1 MTLTPVQRLKYQLK
15 RTGHT
20 FFVRYNRFHEIQE
33 RAIPVVLSGKN
44 AVLVS
49 STASGKTEA
58 VIAPLCERILTE
70 KRTGLSVLYI
80 TPTRALANDLFYRLQ
95 DQMAALDIS
104 FRKKTGDN
112 PYINWDKVPD
122 ILVTTPESLD
132 SILCRHPDVI
142 RNLMAVVLDEIH
154 LIDGTPRGDQ
164 LRLLLRRLREKT
176 SVFSIYALSA
186 TISKPEEIAAR
197 YTGNAEIIRIDGTRA
212 FSETYTTDLKEVY
225 EYCKKEKLRKLLIFS
240 NSRKNAELMAMEAS
254 KHWDCG
260 EVFVHHGML
269 DRKVRFDTEGAMKT
283 LKRAVCSSTMTLE
296 IGIDIGD
303 IDAVVLADVPF
314 DVITFLQRT
323 GRAGRRTGIIRVF
336 ALASDEEKKSD
347 FGELF
352 DAARKNKLEVYPYHE
367 DYSVVVQQIW
377 SMLYGQRSGITDD
390 EMINFFDGFCS
401 QDIMKNLL
409 IPHLIEKCRLI
420 RKMGKLYACQEV
432 LDLGDKGQIHSNIPD
447 TTTIEVIDIGRKRT
461 IGEIAF
467 RHDRIRI
474 GERFILRSRVWEI
487 VQTRPSRIHV
497 KQVGRDAGVA
507 YFPPATNAGA
517 FFFELPDIMQKEMTS
532 KKEFPQDKTT
542 LLK

>member
-1 MTLTPVQRLKYQLK
+1 MPLTPHQQLKYKLK
-15 RTGHT
+15 RTWFT
-20 FFVRYNRFHEIQE
+20 FFVRFGRFQQIQAQ
-33 RAIPVVLSGKN
+33 AIPVVLSGKN

-58 VIAPLCERILTE
+58 VIAPLCERILSE
-70 KRTGLSVLYI
+70 KRAGLSVLYI
-80 TPTRALANDLFYRLQ
+80 TPTRALANDLFHRLQ
-95 DQMAALDIS
+95 DQMAALEIS

-132 SILCRHPDVI
+132 SILCRHPEVLK
-142 RNLMAVVLDEIH
+142 NLMAVVLDEIH

-176 SVFSIYALSA
+176 PEFAIYALSA
-186 TISKPEEIAAR
+186 TISRPEKVAAR
-197 YTGNAEIIRIDGTRA
+197 YLGDAEIIRIDGTRA
-212 FSETYTTDLKEVY
+212 FSETYAPDLKEVY

-254 KHWDCG
+254 KYWDCG

-269 DRKVRFDTEGAMKT
+269 DRKIRLDTEVAMKT

-314 DVITFLQRT
+314 DVISLVQRT

-336 ALASDEEKKSD
+336 AIAHEDEKRSE
-347 FGELF
+347 FAGLF
-352 DAARKNKLEVYPYHE
+352 EAARKNMLEEYPYYE
-367 DYSVVVQQIW
+367 DYSVVVQQIY
-377 SMLYGQRSGITDD
+377 SKLYARRSGIP
-390 EMINFFDGFCS
+390 EEELISFFDGFCH
-401 QDIMKNLL
+401 QDTIKNIL
-409 IPHLIEKCRLI
+409 IPHLIEKGRLI
-420 RKMGKLYACQEV
+420 QKLGRLYASQEI

-447 TTTIEVIDIGRKRT
+447 TSAVEVIDISRKRT

-467 RHDRIRI
+467 RHDRIHI
-474 GERFILRSRVWEI
+474 GERFVLGSRVWEI
-487 VQTRPSRIHV
+487 VQAWPSRINV
-497 KQVGRDAGVA
+497 KQIGRELGVA
-507 YFPPATNAGA
+507 YYPPAMNSGA
-517 FFFELPDIMQKEMTS
+517 FFFELPEIIQ
-532 KKEFPQDKTT
+532 QRIR
-542 LLK
+542 